1 MVQKYQSPVRV
12 YKHPFELVM
21 AVSVFIF
28 TLETPPVH
36 MYFVCNRCSYAMYAG
51 GCFKGLEL
59 VTELCTLHVSS
70 SEIENACS
78 LFCVTVFK
86 KPMINC
92 NDKL

>member
-28 TLETPPVH
+28 TCSTPPVH
-36 MYFVCNRCSYAMYAG
+36 MYFVCNRCSYAI
-51 GCFKGLEL
+51 
-59 VTELCTLHVSS
+59 

-78 LFCVTVFK
+78 LFCVTVLK